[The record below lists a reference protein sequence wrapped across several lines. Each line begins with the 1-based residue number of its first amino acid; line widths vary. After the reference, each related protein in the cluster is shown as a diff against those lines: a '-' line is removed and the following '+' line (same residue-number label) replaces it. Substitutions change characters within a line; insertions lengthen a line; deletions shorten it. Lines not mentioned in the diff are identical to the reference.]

1 MMDTSDSMM
10 PEYWALQQQ
19 NSFKIQASFHHDF
32 QATLF
37 GHNRVL
43 EVLSQALEECQ
54 RRFMNPFQRFSLSK
68 VSWTKHV
75 N

>member
-1 MMDTSDSMM
+1 M
-10 PEYWALQQQ
+10 PKYRAQQEQ
-19 NSFKIQASFHHDF
+19 SSFNLQASFHHDF

-37 GHNRVL
+37 GRNRVL

-54 RRFMNPFQRFSLSK
+54 RRFMNPFQRFSLST
-68 VSWTKHV
+68 VSPNKHV